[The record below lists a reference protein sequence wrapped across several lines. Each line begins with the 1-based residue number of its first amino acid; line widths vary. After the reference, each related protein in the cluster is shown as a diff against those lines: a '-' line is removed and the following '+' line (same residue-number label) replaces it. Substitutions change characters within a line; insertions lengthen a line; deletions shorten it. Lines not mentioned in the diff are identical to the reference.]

1 MYLGTETT
9 APASG
14 VAGQGRLTPRVYWSM
29 VRDLLDE
36 ALSFAVTLRSAPY
49 EALDQ
54 RGRELL
60 ADAAAQLV
68 DSAGCVLDAVE
79 YNLGPS
85 DSAHANVHAHP
96 CMRRLRFVAAEARV
110 RLEGRRAEI
119 DSATA
124 AAPVWRLA
132 DAVSDARAE
141 TVRGLEAI
149 ADCYGAPR
157 ETRRRFRTYWDEHAH
172 YAALAGRATRRLERA
187 LTDLEP
193 VSPMATRLSE
203 LESRLARHVESFE
216 FGLLRQA
223 NRWKLHALLERL
235 RDMQCGGA
243 DELAQRRLWNECC
256 AVVQRIAEDQTARA
270 AV

>member
-1 MYLGTETT
+1 MYPSGET
-9 APASG
+9 S
-14 VAGQGRLTPRVYWSM
+14 VAVGPEACKAGLTPRVYWSM

-60 ADAAAQLV
+60 LDAAAQLV

-79 YNLGPS
+79 YNLGPT
-85 DSAHANVHAHP
+85 AAEPGNVCAHP
-96 CMRRLRFVAAEARV
+96 CMRKLRFVTAEARI

-119 DSATA
+119 DAATG

-149 ADCYGAPR
+149 AACYGAPR

-172 YAALAGRATRRLERA
+172 YAALASRATRRLQRA
-187 LTDLEP
+187 MTDLES
-193 VSPMATRLSE
+193 VSPMATRLAE
-203 LESRLARHVESFE
+203 LDSRLARHVDSFE
-216 FGLLRQA
+216 FGLLRQS

-235 RDMQCGGA
+235 RDMQCGGV
-243 DELAQRRLWNECC
+243 DELAQRRLWNESW
-256 AVVQRIAEDQTARA
+256 AVVQRIAEDQSARA
-270 AV
+270 V

>member
-1 MYLGTETT
+1 MYSSGEPTVSV
-9 APASG
+9 AP
-14 VAGQGRLTPRVYWSM
+14 VACQARLTPRVYWSM

-60 ADAAAQLV
+60 LDAAAQLV

-79 YNLGPS
+79 YNLGPPIS
-85 DSAHANVHAHP
+85 SPGNVRPHP
-96 CMRRLRFVAAEARV
+96 CMRRLRFVTAEARI

-119 DSATA
+119 DAATG

-149 ADCYGAPR
+149 AACYGAPR

-172 YAALAGRATRRLERA
+172 YAALASRATRRLQRA
-187 LTDLEP
+187 MSDLETIT
-193 VSPMATRLSE
+193 PMATRLAE
-203 LESRLARHVESFE
+203 LETRLARHVDTFE

-235 RDMQCGGA
+235 RDMQCGGV
-243 DELAQRRLWNECC
+243 DELAQRRLWNESW
-256 AVVQRIAEDQTARA
+256 AVVRRIAEDQSARA
-270 AV
+270 S